1 MKKTI
6 TSGDQLK
13 ALLEKIVSVSVKDA
27 HAAINESAFPYV
39 NEQEEAEEEEEDTAE
54 EEATEEEAAEEEAAD
69 EAADEEEGDEEE
81 AAEAGDE
88 EAEEKDPMKRKPRK
102 EPKRPKAGSEVKLSH
117 ILYDVNQIR
126 SGRSLKDPEVRDN
139 LKDYFDGLANPQRI
153 ALSEFL
159 AGLTDIIVKGVPAE
173 DAETPDEEVK
183 ISEPKEKNKEK
194 EADSE
199 EESSKEK
206 PLEDTTP
213 PIQVR
218 R

>member
-1 MKKTI
+1 MKRTV
-6 TSGDQLK
+6 TTGDQLK
-13 ALLEKIVSVSVKDA
+13 ALLEKIVSKSVKHA
-27 HAAINESAFPYV
+27 QAAINEAAVPYL
-39 NEQEEAEEEEEDTAE
+39 NEQEEAEEEAEEEDVEEEAEEESAE
-54 EEATEEEAAEEEAAD
+54 EEASEEP
-69 EAADEEEGDEEE
+69 ADEEE
-81 AAEAGDE
+81 AEAEDE
-88 EAEEKDPMKRKPRK
+88 DAEEKDPMKRKPRK
-102 EPKRPKAGSEVKLSH
+102 EPNRPKTGSEVKLSH

-126 SGRSLKDPEVRDN
+126 SGRSLKDPEVKDN
-139 LKDYFDGLANPQRI
+139 LKDYFDRLGNPERI

-183 ISEPKEKNKEK
+183 ISEPKEKKKEK

-199 EESSKEK
+199 EEPSKEK

>member
-1 MKKTI
+1 MKRTV
-6 TSGDQLK
+6 TTGDQLK
-13 ALLEKIVSVSVKDA
+13 ALLEKIVSKSVKHA
-27 HAAINESAFPYV
+27 QAAINEAAVPYL
-39 NEQEEAEEEEEDTAE
+39 NEQEEAEEEAE
-54 EEATEEEAAEEEAAD
+54 EEDVEEEAEEEAAEEEAAEEEPAEEDD
-69 EAADEEEGDEEE
+69 EEADE
-81 AAEAGDE
+81 E

-102 EPKRPKAGSEVKLSH
+102 EPNRPKTGSEVKLSH

-139 LKDYFDGLANPQRI
+139 LKDYFDRLGNPERI

-173 DAETPDEEVK
+173 DAETPDEEVRIQQRTK
-183 ISEPKEKNKEK
+183 DEKEK
-194 EADSE
+194 EADSKE
-199 EESSKEK
+199 EPSKEK
-206 PLEDTTP
+206 SLEDTTP